1 MRVLVVWE
9 PILTTDW
16 RPPGAAA
23 LGRISDGRARQFWDP
38 GHLVAAALNE
48 TAKQKPPQPQPA
60 CCIQKGFYWDEA
72 IGTHRTGA
80 GETHPRPFFGAARF
94 FESFQVRRRPSP
106 KSPDGSR
113 RGNAELDTSNMVG
126 RKRACCSS
134 PAAMCYWFATCL
146 IAWGVLSVVSTYWH
160 PLHWYSASITL
171 FATAIGCVATWNR
184 NRSFYCAITGPLF
197 LIAGIFFLFADLRIA
212 RVNGPLVWSLLLI
225 GTAVAFLLE
234 WRYAKGSSSTEGV

>member
-48 TAKQKPPQPQPA
+48 TAKQKPPPPQPA

-113 RGNAELDTSNMVG
+113 RGERGVG
-126 RKRACCSS
+126 HVEYGREQKSVLQFTGSDVLLVRDLSDCVGSS
-134 PAAMCYWFATCL
+134 ERSWHLLAPSALVLCL
-146 IAWGVLSVVSTYWH
+146 H
-160 PLHWYSASITL
+160 H
-171 FATAIGCVATWNR
+171 
-184 NRSFYCAITGPLF
+184 SFCHG
-197 LIAGIFFLFADLRIA
+197 DRLR
-212 RVNGPLVWSLLLI
+212 GHLEQEPLVLLRDHRP
-225 GTAVAFLLE
+225 AVSHRGHLFSFCRPAH
-234 WRYAKGSSSTEGV
+234 RSR